1 MSDLVLKTNRRSRI
15 HPQKFALWTA
25 MASILMMFASLTS
38 AYIVRKGAGNW
49 LEYEIPSIFFYSTGI
64 ILLSSFTFHL
74 SYLSYK
80 KGSAQF
86 YRIWLLITFML
97 GIGFVLMQYMGWNDL
112 YAIGVEINGNP
123 SGSFFYLISG
133 LHAAHVLG
141 GIAILFVALVHAI
154 GLKYKISSKRIHRF
168 ELSMQYWHFVDFLW
182 VYLLI
187 FLLIQ

>member
-1 MSDLVLKTNRRSRI
+1 MRDLALQTNRRSRI
-15 HPQKFALWTA
+15 HPQKFALWSS
-25 MASILMMFASLTS
+25 MASILMMFAALTS

-49 LEYEIPSIFFYSTGI
+49 LEYQLPNIFFYSTAV
-64 ILLSSFTFHL
+64 ILLSSATLHG
-74 SYLSYK
+74 SYLNYK
-80 KGSAQF
+80 KGKEVL
-86 YRIWLLITFML
+86 YKILLLVSFLL
-97 GIGFVLMQYMGWNDL
+97 GIGFVVMQYMGWNDL
-112 YAIGVEINGNP
+112 YNIGIELNGNP

-141 GIAILFVALVHAI
+141 GIAILFVALVHAF
-154 GLKYKISSKRIHRF
+154 GLKFKISAKRKHRF